1 MENRKQ
7 AILRAVVHEF
17 TTNAVPVGSQ
27 ALQSRYFVNLSSA
40 TIRSELAELADLGYL
55 AQPHTSA
62 GRVPTDSGYRYFVD
76 FLMDLE
82 PIPDRVQ
89 TYIRDE
95 LKAAPGDV
103 EGMVERVAMTVAAV
117 TQNASVASAP
127 QGTLARIKHLDLVSL
142 EPKEVLLILLLEG
155 NLLRQQVV
163 NTSEPA
169 TQADLTRLTAQFNA
183 SLSGRASDEARRH
196 YDGAPLGL
204 EKELLG
210 RVIAV
215 LDMYEKGTENLVVHD
230 GVRNLLRQPEF
241 AESSRVHQVLEVLEE
256 TRYLTV
262 LLRQLIG
269 ESDLQIVI
277 GSENTS
283 SQLQGCAVVLTTY
296 GPSDRLK
303 GVLGVIGPTRM
314 AYSQTVARLQAVCVV
329 AICAPRHPRAT
340 TARGPRAV
348 CARSGARPRLD
359 IPRLEKSSGNL
370 HKSRPCDVLAVGLAF
385 DEAAVQDAHQTIGQ
399 SAQSLMVGLAAGAQD
414 VVSMPCAFGASERGE
429 RPLIAGVG
437 EPAVPGNPG
446 EYDLASARGPRDR
459 RGTRIALASLRM
471 QKSGP
476 VVTELGHSP
485 GAEDNTESR
494 QTEVDLG
501 VRVRL
506 KTRSQLLLEGCNLQV
521 ELFDDSHGGGDAVT
535 IGFGE

>member
-1 MENRKQ
+1 MGRPLRPVSKVSLPACSAPGSSSVSTAGCCRPAGVWTCTTRSPSLYCSWHSPQESAESMENRKQ

-17 TTNAVPVGSQ
+17 TTSAVPVGSQ

-55 AQPHTSA
+55 TQPHTSA

-76 FLMDLE
+76 FLMNLE
-82 PIPDRVQ
+82 PIPDRIKA
-89 TYIRDE
+89 YIHDE
-95 LKAAPGDV
+95 LQAAPGDV

-127 QGTLARIKHLDLVSL
+127 QGTLARVKHVDLVSL

-169 TQADLTRLTAQFNA
+169 TQAELTRLGAQFNG
-183 SLSGRASDEARRH
+183 SLSGRASDEARRR
-196 YDGAPLGL
+196 YDDAPLGL

-241 AESSRVHQVLEVLEE
+241 AESSRVHEVLEVLEE

-283 SQLQGCAVVLTTY
+283 SRLQGCAVVLTTY

-303 GVLGVIGPTRM
+303 GGLGVVGPTRM
-314 AYSQTVARLQAVCVV
+314 AYSQTVARLQAV
-329 AICAPRHPRAT
+329 
-340 TARGPRAV
+340 
-348 CARSGARPRLD
+348 ARS
-359 IPRLEKSSGNL
+359 
-370 HKSRPCDVLAVGLAF
+370 
-385 DEAAVQDAHQTIGQ
+385 
-399 SAQSLMVGLAAGAQD
+399 
-414 VVSMPCAFGASERGE
+414 ASERM
-429 RPLIAGVG
+429 V
-437 EPAVPGNPG
+437 
-446 EYDLASARGPRDR
+446 
-459 RGTRIALASLRM
+459 
-471 QKSGP
+471 
-476 VVTELGHSP
+476 ELG
-485 GAEDNTESR
+485 
-494 QTEVDLG
+494 V
-501 VRVRL
+501 
-506 KTRSQLLLEGCNLQV
+506 
-521 ELFDDSHGGGDAVT
+521 
-535 IGFGE
+535 

>member
-17 TTNAVPVGSQ
+17 TTSAVPVGSQ

-82 PIPDRVQ
+82 PIPDRVKA
-89 TYIRDE
+89 YIRDE
-95 LKAAPGDV
+95 LQAAPADV

-127 QGTLARIKHLDLVSL
+127 QGSQARIKHVDLVSL
-142 EPKEVLLILLLEG
+142 EPQEVLLILLLEG

-163 NTSEPA
+163 NTTEPA
-169 TQADLTRLTAQFNA
+169 TQADLTVLAARLNDA
-183 SLSGRASDEARRH
+183 LSGRASDEARRR

-215 LDMYEKGTENLVVHD
+215 LDLYEKGTENLVVHD

-269 ESDLQIVI
+269 DSDLQIVI

-283 SQLQGCAVVLTTY
+283 SRLQGCAVVLTTY
-296 GPSDRLK
+296 GPTDRLK

-314 AYSQTVARLQAVCVV
+314 AYSQTVSRLQAV
-329 AICAPRHPRAT
+329 
-340 TARGPRAV
+340 ARG
-348 CARSGARPRLD
+348 
-359 IPRLEKSSGNL
+359 
-370 HKSRPCDVLAVGLAF
+370 
-385 DEAAVQDAHQTIGQ
+385 
-399 SAQSLMVGLAAGAQD
+399 
-414 VVSMPCAFGASERGE
+414 AS
-429 RPLIAGVG
+429 
-437 EPAVPGNPG
+437 
-446 EYDLASARGPRDR
+446 DR
-459 RGTRIALASLRM
+459 MA
-471 QKSGP
+471 
-476 VVTELGHSP
+476 ELG
-485 GAEDNTESR
+485 
-494 QTEVDLG
+494 V
-501 VRVRL
+501 
-506 KTRSQLLLEGCNLQV
+506 
-521 ELFDDSHGGGDAVT
+521 
-535 IGFGE
+535 

>member
-17 TTNAVPVGSQ
+17 TT
-27 ALQSRYFVNLSSA
+27 SA
-40 TIRSELAELADLGYL
+40 
-55 AQPHTSA
+55 
-62 GRVPTDSGYRYFVD
+62 
-76 FLMDLE
+76 
-82 PIPDRVQ
+82 
-89 TYIRDE
+89 
-95 LKAAPGDV
+95 
-103 EGMVERVAMTVAAV
+103 VAACSQEV
-117 TQNASVASAP
+117 RQ
-127 QGTLARIKHLDLVSL
+127 ARINLLDLVSL
-142 EPKEVLLILLLEG
+142 EPKEVLLILLLEA
-155 NLLRQQVV
+155 NPLRQQVV

-256 TRYLTV
+256 TRYLTL

-303 GVLGVIGPTRM
+303 GVVGVIGPTRM
-314 AYSQTVARLQAVCVV
+314 AYSQTVARLQAV
-329 AICAPRHPRAT
+329 
-340 TARGPRAV
+340 ARG
-348 CARSGARPRLD
+348 
-359 IPRLEKSSGNL
+359 
-370 HKSRPCDVLAVGLAF
+370 
-385 DEAAVQDAHQTIGQ
+385 
-399 SAQSLMVGLAAGAQD
+399 
-414 VVSMPCAFGASERGE
+414 AS
-429 RPLIAGVG
+429 
-437 EPAVPGNPG
+437 
-446 EYDLASARGPRDR
+446 DR
-459 RGTRIALASLRM
+459 MA
-471 QKSGP
+471 
-476 VVTELGHSP
+476 ELG
-485 GAEDNTESR
+485 
-494 QTEVDLG
+494 V
-501 VRVRL
+501 
-506 KTRSQLLLEGCNLQV
+506 
-521 ELFDDSHGGGDAVT
+521 
-535 IGFGE
+535 